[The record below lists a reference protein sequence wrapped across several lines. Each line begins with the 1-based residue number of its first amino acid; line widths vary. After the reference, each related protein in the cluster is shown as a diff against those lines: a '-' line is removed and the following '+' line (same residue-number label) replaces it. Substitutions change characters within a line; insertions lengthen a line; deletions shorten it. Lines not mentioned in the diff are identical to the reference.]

1 MKLTN
6 IILSITAM
14 LSVCPVIA
22 ASTHRMATFNIR
34 YTGDA
39 TDTEGKSWAARG
51 QEVINLI
58 KEYDFDIVS
67 LQEVCGH
74 GYMASYAYDKE
85 GRSSKDCIEQGLD
98 TYNTLFYDCAG
109 SDDKG
114 YIGLAYKKNLYEEL
128 DKGAFYVSTTPEK
141 YSQGWDISTQRIARR
156 IAWIKLRVKTTSEI
170 FFFVAVHTN
179 DGWSLD
185 GVYGGDLVAKTI
197 DSIAGG
203 YPVMLTGDFNMQRIP
218 SNNKSYKAYRSLY
231 YDANE
236 TVPADKNTCLPT
248 DGPQIKGT
256 YNGFNTADSGYN
268 FLQLDYH
275 FYRRM
280 NVLERHIITKGYEY
294 NGSDCVISDH
304 FPILVVAELQ
314 APLDEETST
323 IYVDRSAPE
332 GGNGSMLSPLNSI
345 NKATEKAEIGM
356 TIKVTADEYNESINL
371 DKSIIL
377 QGGFDKSFSNIIG
390 KTTLS
395 GKGLGQSP
403 VYIPDFYSL
412 TMSDFI
418 IRDYTAPE
426 AKYDGAIHF
435 RGCDLN
441 LTRVDFINNEATT
454 YGGAISA
461 LNNPD
466 DVAAATNN
474 IHLTDCKFYGNSA
487 IDGGALAFSSYIEN
501 RISGCIFKDNHAQ
514 NCGGAIY
521 AAYGVEQ
528 AGKIPYTR
536 ANVIISNSSI
546 VTNSSGKSGAI
557 YINDQMSYVT
567 FNIVNT
573 SIANNTLDSPSGLP
587 SNIKKYGGAAIH
599 AILQTNKSATKS
611 ACLNIGHSSIVGN
624 AAMIAR
630 ENANFSA
637 SAINISGGA
646 TRIMNSIVA
655 GNYTMADHNFHDIM
669 MDETA
674 VLDKFTSNIY
684 SNMESVN
691 VKTDE
696 KSIAA
701 ESRESYLNNFPKF
714 IKGNLSGN
722 IFTAE
727 LNESKPTSYI
737 EPLAKEYNGKNA
749 AFIKPM
755 QRNLEVSFK
764 VDLDGDG
771 KVGNQL
777 KNDQNYTDRVTD
789 SMIGA
794 VELTDVSS
802 VSSIPEKR
810 VNLVKISRGV
820 YKIPETKDIKVYDT
834 TGRLVVNSNNA
845 SNDIIDVS
853 SYSPGIYIL
862 VINNIISYKI
872 FN

>member
-6 IILSITAM
+6 ILLTITAAF
-14 LSVCPVIA
+14 SICPVFA
-22 ASTHRMATFNIR
+22 ASTHRMATFNVR

-39 TDTEGKSWAARG
+39 TDTEGKAWAARG
-51 QEVINLI
+51 QEVVNLI

-74 GYMASYAYDKE
+74 GYPASYAYDKE

-98 TYNTLFYDCAG
+98 IYNTLFYDCAG

-114 YIGLAYKKNLYEEL
+114 YIGLAYKKQLYEEL
-128 DKGAFYVSTTPEK
+128 DKGSFYVSATPDK

-156 IAWIKLRVKTTSEI
+156 IAWIKLRVKSTSEI

-203 YPVMLTGDFNMQRIP
+203 YPVMLTGDFNMQRIS

-236 TVPADKNTCLPT
+236 TVPADKNICLPA

-294 NGSDCVISDH
+294 NGTNCVISDH
-304 FPILVVAELQ
+304 FPILVIAELQ
-314 APLDEETST
+314 APLDEKTST
-323 IYVDRSAPE
+323 IYVDRSASE
-332 GGNGSMLSPLNSI
+332 IGNGTIQSPFNSI
-345 NKATEKAEIGM
+345 NKAVENADIGM

-377 QGGFDKSFSNIIG
+377 QGGFDKSFSNIVG
-390 KTTLS
+390 KTTIS
-395 GKGLGQSP
+395 GKGLTQSP

-454 YGGAISA
+454 YGGAISS
-461 LNNPD
+461 LNDPD
-466 DVAAATNN
+466 DVAAMTNN
-474 IHLTDCKFYGNSA
+474 IHLAECTFSRNA
-487 IDGGALAFSSYIEN
+487 AADGGALAFSSYISAHIE
-501 RISGCIFKDNHAQ
+501 GCNFKDNYAR

-521 AAYGVEQ
+521 ASYGVEQ

-536 ANVIISNSSI
+536 ANVIICNSSI
-546 VTNSSGKSGAI
+546 VANTSGKSGAI
-557 YINDQMSYVT
+557 YINDQMPYVT

-573 SIANNTLDSPSGLP
+573 SIANNMLDSPSGLP
-587 SNIKKYGGAAIH
+587 ANIKKYGGAAIH

-624 AAMIAR
+624 KAFIAH
-630 ENANFSA
+630 ENVNFTA
-637 SAINISGGA
+637 SAINISGGT
-646 TRIMNSIVA
+646 TRIMNSIIA
-655 GNYTMADHNFHDIM
+655 GNYTMADHNYHDIM

-674 VLDKFTSNIY
+674 VLDKFTSNIF
-684 SNMESVN
+684 SNTGSTNVN
-691 VKTDE
+691 ADE

-701 ESRESYLNNFPKF
+701 ENRESYLNNFSKF
-714 IKGNLSGN
+714 IKGSFSEN

-727 LNESKPTSYI
+727 LNNSKSTPYI
-737 EPLAKEYNGKNA
+737 EPLTKEYDGKNA
-749 AFIKPM
+749 AFIRPM

-777 KNDQNYTDRVTD
+777 KYDQNYTDRVTD

-794 VELTDVSS
+794 TELKEVSS
-802 VSSIPEKR
+802 TPSISEISLYP
-810 VNLVKISRGV
+810 VKISKGV
-820 YKIPETKDIKVYDT
+820 YKVPKAWNIKVYDH
-834 TGRLVVNSNNA
+834 TGCLIVNNNA
-845 SNDIIDVS
+845 VNGIIDIS
-853 SYSPGIYIL
+853 SYSHGFYIL
-862 VINNIISYKI
+862 IINNTNSYKI

>member
-6 IILSITAM
+6 IVLSIAAIM
-14 LSVCPVIA
+14 SASPAIL

-39 TDTEGKSWAARG
+39 KDTEGKSWAARG
-51 QEVINLI
+51 QEVVNLI
-58 KEYDFDIVS
+58 KDYDFDIVS

-85 GRSSKDCIEQGLD
+85 GRSSKDCLEQGLD
-98 TYNTLFYDCAG
+98 AYNTLFYDCAG

-114 YIGLAYKKNLYEEL
+114 YIGLAYKKNLYDEL
-128 DKGAFYVSTTPEK
+128 DKGAFYVSATPDK

-156 IAWIKLRVKTTSEI
+156 IAWVKLRVKSTSEI

-185 GVYGGDLVAKTI
+185 GVYGGDLVAKRI

-218 SNNKSYKAYRSLY
+218 SNNKSYKAYRALY

-236 TVPADKNTCLPT
+236 TVPSDKNICWPA

-256 YNGFNTADSGYN
+256 YNGFNTADSGFN

-280 NVLERHIITKGYEY
+280 NVLERHIITKGYDY
-294 NGSDCVISDH
+294 NGTKCVISDH

-314 APLDEETST
+314 SPLDDESST
-323 IYVDRSAPE
+323 LYVDRTAPE
-332 GGNGSMLSPLNSI
+332 GGDGSLLSPFNSI
-345 NKATEKAEIGM
+345 GKAVAKADIGM
-356 TIKVTADEYNESINL
+356 TIKVTADEYNESISP
-371 DKSIIL
+371 DKSLIL
-377 QGGFDKSFSNIIG
+377 LGGFDKSFTNVTG

-395 GKGLGQSP
+395 GKGLAQSP
-403 VYIPDFYSL
+403 LYIPDFYSL
-412 TMSDFI
+412 SLSDFI
-418 IRDYTAPE
+418 IRDFIAPE

-435 RGCDLN
+435 RGSDLN
-441 LTRVDFINNEATT
+441 LTRVDFINNVAAN
-454 YGGAISA
+454 YGGAVSA

-466 DVAAATNN
+466 DVAAMTNN
-474 IHLTDCKFYGNSA
+474 IRIKDCTFSGNSA
-487 IDGGALAFSSYIEN
+487 ADGGALAFSSYMDN
-501 RISGCIFKDNHAQ
+501 RIEGTVFKDNEAK

-536 ANVIISNSSI
+536 ANVVIANSSI
-546 VTNSSGKSGAI
+546 VGNKSGKSGAVC
-557 YINDQMSYVT
+557 INDQMPYVT

-573 SIANNTLDSPSGLP
+573 SIADNILDSPSGLP
-587 SNIKKYGGAAIH
+587 VNIKKYGGAAIH
-599 AILQTNKSATKS
+599 ASLQTNKSVSKS

-624 AAMIAR
+624 SALIAR
-630 ENANFSA
+630 ENENFTA
-637 SAINISGGA
+637 SAINVSGG
-646 TRIMNSIVA
+646 TVRIINSVIA
-655 GNYTMADHNFHDIM
+655 GNYTMASHNYHDM
-669 MDETA
+669 MLDETA
-674 VLDKFTSNIY
+674 VLDKFSSNVY
-684 SNMESVN
+684 SHAGSLN
-691 VKTDE
+691 VMSDDQC
-696 KSIAA
+696 IAA
-701 ESRESYLNNFPKF
+701 ESRETYLTTFPGF
-714 IKGNLSGN
+714 IKGSFSDNVFN
-722 IFTAE
+722 AE
-727 LNESKPTSYI
+727 LNETKSTPFV
-737 EPLAKEYNGKNA
+737 EPLAKEYNGESV

-777 KNDQNYTDRVTD
+777 KYDQNYLERATD

-794 VELTDVSS
+794 VELKDVSS
-802 VSSIPEKR
+802 VASEVEKIYYPVR
-810 VNLVKISRGV
+810 ISKGI
-820 YKIPETKDIKVYDT
+820 YKFVDAKNIKVYDAM
-834 TGRLVVNSNNA
+834 GRLILADNNLSDGVV
-845 SNDIIDVS
+845 DIS
-853 SYSPGIYIL
+853 SYSPGVYIFI
-862 VINNIISYKI
+862 VDNRDSYRI